1 MHRGAPLVLRPGLA
15 RSLGVRVGGGAT
27 REGGY
32 VLGWTWRDA
41 GHATRGPAPRLGRT
55 RGLEGGGGGENDVR
69 GRRCVGLD
77 MFEVAFMAC
86 KWKPRYPV
94 RVMIWV

>member
-55 RGLEGGGGGENDVR
+55 RGLEGGGGGRTMCEGGDALVWTCLR
-69 GRRCVGLD
+69 LPL
-77 MFEVAFMAC
+77 
-86 KWKPRYPV
+86 W
-94 RVMIWV
+94 RVSGSRDTPLEL